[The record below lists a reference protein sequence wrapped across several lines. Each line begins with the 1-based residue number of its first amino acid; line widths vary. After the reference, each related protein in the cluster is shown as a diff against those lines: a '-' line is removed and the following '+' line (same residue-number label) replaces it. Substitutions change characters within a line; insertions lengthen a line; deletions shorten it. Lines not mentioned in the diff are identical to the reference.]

1 MWRSACCVFS
11 CGGFLWFLWWWFLG
25 GSCNVW
31 WVFGPSG
38 LKLVVV
44 VGLLGGGHRRGW
56 GGFGCSVLW
65 WVQIGVEVQIGLRFC
80 VEVQIGVAGV
90 VGFVAVLWWVLA
102 AVCAVGVFFN
112 NLVVGG

>member
-1 MWRSACCVFS
+1 MRSACCVFS

-65 WVQIGVEVQIGLRFC
+65 WVQIGVEVQIG
-80 VEVQIGVAGV
+80 VAGV
-90 VGFVAVLWWVLA
+90 VGFVAILWWVLA
-102 AVCAVGVFFN
+102 AVFFFFFN
-112 NLVVGG
+112 ILVVGDYGWWWWWWWWL